1 MFYIP
6 KSHSKEGNKDSR
18 YYFMV
23 SSNTL
28 QLFPIEKQLS
38 PHQQELI

>member
-6 KSHSKEGNKDSR
+6 KSHPKEGNKASSYD
-18 YYFMV
+18 FMV

-28 QLFPIEKQLS
+28 QLFPAEKQLS
-38 PHQQELI
+38 PHQQKLI